1 MVTNEE
7 VIRLRKEERL
17 TLRAIAERM
26 GTSRTRV
33 YNILHDVGIIGP
45 RSYPELWDAETFAK
59 PDDVIAKEL
68 GIRLSRVE
76 TARRGLGLRKRRF
89 HDLKARREWFAMEV
103 FGKCPGPNFPDVA
116 LFVRD
121 NVREAMAD
129 KVIGFYV
136 ESREGAEGYARFL
149 RSKAFDKMKQ
159 NVTSEI
165 VQDLVNKGVLA

>member
-1 MVTNEE
+1 MNTTEE
-7 VIRLRKEERL
+7 IIGLRHRDRL
-17 TLRAIAERM
+17 TLRAIADRLGM
-26 GTSRTRV
+26 SRTQV
-33 YNILHDVGIIGP
+33 YNVLRKAGAFGT
-45 RSYPELWDAETFAK
+45 RKYPELADVETFEK
-59 PDDVIAKEL
+59 PDDVIADGL
-68 GIRLSRVE
+68 GVKLSRVE
-76 TARRGLGLRKRRF
+76 TARRRLGLRKRRF

-159 NVTSEI
+159 NITPET
-165 VQDLVNKGVLA
+165 VQDLVNRGILQ